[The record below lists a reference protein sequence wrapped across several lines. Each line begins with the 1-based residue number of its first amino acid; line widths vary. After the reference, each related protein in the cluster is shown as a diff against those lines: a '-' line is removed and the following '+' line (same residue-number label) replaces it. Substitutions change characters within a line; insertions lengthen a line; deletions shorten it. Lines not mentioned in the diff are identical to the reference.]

1 MRSRLLRRAHPCAM
15 YKYKCILSARALVG
29 RRGRGPE
36 AARTWKK
43 EKCFLAR
50 QRPGDALACIRTH
63 MYCARL
69 YCAPGVASCAAHSIQ
84 AEQKPGP
91 KRVQRRQGRYNILSA
106 LYARLTPPLTGTYTF
121 SSASWTPHVRG
132 GITQRTPSPQSA
144 QVSPFSLSW
153 TPAFS
158 RLSGKPGTRA

>member
-1 MRSRLLRRAHPCAM
+1 MYTQRTRARGTSWSRARSSKNMEEGEMLPRAAAPWRRACVHTYA
-15 YKYKCILSARALVG
+15 
-29 RRGRGPE
+29 
-36 AARTWKK
+36 
-43 EKCFLAR
+43 
-50 QRPGDALACIRTH
+50 H

-69 YCAPGVASCAAHSIQ
+69 YCAPGVASCPAHSIQ
-84 AEQKPGP
+84 AKQKPGP

-121 SSASWTPHVRG
+121 SSASWAPHVRG
-132 GITQRTPSPQSA
+132 GITHRTPSPQSA